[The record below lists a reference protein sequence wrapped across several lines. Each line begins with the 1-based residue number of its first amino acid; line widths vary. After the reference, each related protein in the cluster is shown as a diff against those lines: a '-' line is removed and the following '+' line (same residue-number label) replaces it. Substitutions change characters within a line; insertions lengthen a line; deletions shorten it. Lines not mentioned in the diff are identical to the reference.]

1 MWNVVISDAASSR
14 SVSIHTWPSPGLWHR
29 ALAILIGAYGLLFIA
44 VLTVNVA
51 RPPVFFTLIVALSAG
66 ISAFGF
72 ALARLSR
79 QIHRQQNQT
88 RRALEA
94 TEERLRANLQI
105 SKSVLA
111 EEEALRKAIFALTQD
126 LHMNNVMDALLRSL
140 GEVVPFSC
148 ARVLVPE
155 GGPHWLAL
163 GERNCP
169 ENSNPGLQVPWSFID
184 DKCALVRRV
193 AKDKKSVMIPDT
205 KKEPDWAVF
214 KGHKHLRSWL
224 SVPLI
229 SSKEY
234 LGFLSVGHVEPNKF
248 TAEHLRRAE
257 LLAVPVAIAI
267 ENARLY
273 ARSEIFASE
282 LTKRVSELQMAES
295 ALVQAE
301 RGRMV
306 LDDSFKQL
314 SDDVHQDDRRKAN

>member
-14 SVSIHTWPSPGLWHR
+14 SVSIHTWSSSCLWHR
-29 ALAILIGAYGLLFIA
+29 ALTILIGAYVLLFIA
-44 VLTVNVA
+44 VLTVNLG
-51 RPPVFFTLIVALSAG
+51 RLPVLFTLTIALSAG
-66 ISAFGF
+66 IGAFGF

-88 RRALEA
+88 RRALKA
-94 TEERLRANLQI
+94 TQERLRANLQL

-111 EEEALRKAIFALTQD
+111 EEEALRKATLALTQD
-126 LHMNNVMDALLRSL
+126 LHMNKVMDALLRSL
-140 GEVVPFSC
+140 GDVVPFSC

-169 ENSNPGLQVPWSFID
+169 ENPDLGPRVPWTFVD

-205 KKEPDWAVF
+205 KKEPDWPVF

-229 SSKEY
+229 SSKKY
-234 LGFLSVGHVEPNKF
+234 LGFLSVGHVEPNRF

-257 LLAVPVAIAI
+257 LLAAPVAIAI

-282 LTKRVSELQMAES
+282 LTKRVSELQVAEA
-295 ALVQAE
+295 ALIRAE
-301 RGRMV
+301 GGRQ
-306 LDDSFKQL
+306 FKKL
-314 SDDVHQDDRRKAN
+314 SDDVLQHDPRNAN